1 MKVNLMMKQKPR
13 LFLLIPVLV
22 LFLCILP
29 AAAVVQEVTVKS
41 SVSTLSPQKNT
52 LTIGYPLQY
61 GCSYPATGSPICTYT
76 PTNYSSL
83 TGTVPNEAA
92 FTMFKTGDPIVGTSF
107 GGAGDRWIALAKLFG
122 SRPNEE
128 NVTALVG
135 DPGSIP
141 TPLIG
146 DYALDITMNPDCT
159 ACTGTI
165 CTATSAD
172 VNVLS
177 GGSRVMQKT
186 LKPGGA
192 LLFNGRNDGSSLSL
206 TFVSGEAMSATCAG
220 GAGMAGP
227 QPISVFVLTVVPPA
241 AFAQTDIR
249 TASTTS
255 PEEALS
261 TLPIT
266 TLTGITPPTAVPVAT
281 KAGSLPFAVVGALGI
296 TTALVLAARKP

>member
-1 MKVNLMMKQKPR
+1 MMKQKPR
-13 LFLLIPVLV
+13 VSLLIPVLV

-61 GCSYPATGSPICTYT
+61 GCSYPATGSPVCTYT
-76 PTNYSSL
+76 PTNYSAL

-92 FTMFKTGDPIVGTSF
+92 FTMFRAGDPVVGTSF
-107 GGAGDRWIALAKLFG
+107 GGAGGRWIALARLYG

-128 NVTALVG
+128 NVTALIG

-159 ACTGTI
+159 ACSGTI
-165 CTATSAD
+165 CSATSAD

-177 GGSRVMQKT
+177 GGSRVMQRT

-206 TFVSGEAMSATCAG
+206 TFLSGEATSATCS
-220 GAGMAGP
+220 GMAGMSGP
-227 QPISVFVLTVVPPA
+227 QPVSVFVLTVVPPA

-249 TASTTS
+249 TATTTRPDEALTTAPGAGITGTS
-255 PEEALS
+255 PPS
-261 TLPIT
+261 TIP
-266 TLTGITPPTAVPVAT
+266 AAT
-281 KAGSLPFAVVGALGI
+281 KAGSLPFVVVGALGI
-296 TTALVLAARKP
+296 TALMLGARRR

>member
-1 MKVNLMMKQKPR
+1 MKQKPLR
-13 LFLLIPVLV
+13 SLLIPALI

-41 SVSTLSPQKNT
+41 SVSTLSPQKDT

-61 GCSYPATGSPICTYT
+61 GCSYPATGSPVCTYT
-76 PTNYSSL
+76 PTNFSSL
-83 TGTVPNEAA
+83 TGTVPNDAA
-92 FTMFKTGDPIVGTSF
+92 FTIFGTGDPIVGTSF
-107 GGAGDRWIALAKLFG
+107 GGAGGRWIALAKLFG

-159 ACTGTI
+159 ACTGTL

-206 TFVSGEAMSATCAG
+206 TFISGEATSATCAG

-227 QPISVFVLTVVPPA
+227 QPVSVFVLTVVPPA

-249 TASTTS
+249 TATTTRPDEALTTVQSASTTETS
-255 PEEALS
+255 PPA
-261 TLPIT
+261 TI
-266 TLTGITPPTAVPVAT
+266 PVAT
-281 KAGSLPFAVVGALGI
+281 KAGSLPFAVVGALGF
-296 TTALVLAARKP
+296 TALLLAARRQ